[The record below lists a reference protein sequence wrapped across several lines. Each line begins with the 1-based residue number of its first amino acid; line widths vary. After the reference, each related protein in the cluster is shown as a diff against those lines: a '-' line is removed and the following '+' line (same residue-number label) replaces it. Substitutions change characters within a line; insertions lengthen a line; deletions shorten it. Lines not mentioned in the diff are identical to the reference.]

1 MRNSVMSQHN
11 VTLERNRFQDNAQ
24 ANGIKVNLK
33 QKGFTLIELM
43 IVVAVIGI
51 LATIAMPSYTDYVRR
66 GKAAEATSNLADLRV
81 KMEQYFQ
88 DNRTYVGG
96 TCAPVNGAKY
106 FTYTCSVPPSITA
119 YTLQAA
125 GIAAEGMSNFNFTVD
140 QLNAKTSTYDGIA
153 GTTCWLT
160 SKGGSC

>member
-24 ANGIKVNLK
+24 ANDIKNNLK

-51 LATIAMPSYTDYVRR
+51 LAAIAMPSYTDYVKR

-106 FTYTCSVPPSITA
+106 FTYTCSVAATA
-119 YTLQAA
+119 TVYTLQAA
-125 GIAAEGMSNFNFTVD
+125 GKAAEGMGNFNFTVD
-140 QLNAKTSTYDGIA
+140 QNNAKTSTYDGTA
-153 GTTCWLT
+153 GGTCWLT